1 MKALS
6 FDPAAEDFVRVF
18 IRNPVAINLATEL
31 APFGLQVETVGLR
44 TRITVSDKLS
54 KQQRDLLRELGYNDV
69 VRSPRR

>member
-6 FDPAAEDFVRVF
+6 FDPAAEDFVRAF
-18 IRNPVAINLATEL
+18 IRNPVVINLATEL

-54 KQQRDLLRELGYNDV
+54 RQQRDLLRELGYNDV
-69 VRSPRR
+69 VRSPRQ